1 MTVEIEE
8 LVECAACGE
17 GGLLGDEVFF
27 YDLPM
32 DETEGGP
39 TIFPFCLD
47 CGPEENYDNLM
58 RDED

>member
-1 MTVEIEE
+1 MTYTTGE
-8 LVECAACGE
+8 LVACAACGE
-17 GGLLGDEVFF
+17 SGEFADEVFL

-47 CGPEENYDNLM
+47 CGPEENY
-58 RDED
+58 EDLER